1 MIDSHTHLYCN
12 EFLTAERPGHL
23 KKGVP
28 APTPVPTP
36 YGPEEAV
43 ERALAA
49 GVEHLVFP
57 ANALGEIAPMKR
69 LAACFPGKI
78 TMAMGLHPTEL
89 TDDPDAALD
98 IIEKELATNPGL
110 YRAVGEIGID
120 LYWEP
125 ENRERQMRAFDRQCR
140 MALRYNLPVIIHC
153 RDGLDETLEVLK
165 SLPAVP
171 SGVFHSFSGTPQ
183 DVERIRST
191 GDFYFG
197 INGIVTFKNSNFN
210 TAGPDGRSLS
220 PLPAIGL
227 DRILLETDSPYLAP
241 VPCRGRRNESA
252 YLPYIAR
259 AVAANL
265 GLPLSDVTAASTANA
280 RRLFRI

>member
-171 SGVFHSFSGTPQ
+171 SGVFRRMWSVSARQ
-183 DVERIRST
+183 
-191 GDFYFG
+191 
-197 INGIVTFKNSNFN
+197 
-210 TAGPDGRSLS
+210 
-220 PLPAIGL
+220 AIF
-227 DRILLETDSPYLAP
+227 ISE
-241 VPCRGRRNESA
+241 
-252 YLPYIAR
+252 
-259 AVAANL
+259 
-265 GLPLSDVTAASTANA
+265 STA
-280 RRLFRI
+280 